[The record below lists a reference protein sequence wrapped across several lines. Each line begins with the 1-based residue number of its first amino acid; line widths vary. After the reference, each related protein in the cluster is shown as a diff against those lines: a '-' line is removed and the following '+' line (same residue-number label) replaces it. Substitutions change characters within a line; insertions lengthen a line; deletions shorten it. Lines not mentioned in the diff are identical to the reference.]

1 MLLPFLLFFFSL
13 FSLKLWAVKSYQR
26 APEQSFSTKEAR
38 RPEVRYAVSE
48 NIEGDNNKWEG
59 VANSRAKPNPNRRLR
74 APICSLGVGG
84 LRSLKKMCDGTL
96 EETEEV
102 FKFKFKIILIYF
114 MLKSSIRW

>member
-13 FSLKLWAVKSYQR
+13 FSLKRWAVKSYQR

-59 VANSRAKPNPNRRLR
+59 GGEQPRETQPQPPFARFDLFLGCWGVEKFKKKCAMAHWRKQRKFLNSNSRL
-74 APICSLGVGG
+74 
-84 LRSLKKMCDGTL
+84 
-96 EETEEV
+96 
-102 FKFKFKIILIYF
+102 F
-114 MLKSSIRW
+114 